1 MLLRRTLAASSLL
14 KRPLLPDS
22 DAALKTQSGAK
33 LTWSKR
39 SAARLTS
46 AFTLCS
52 MLRASRA
59 SKCSFLNS

>member
-1 MLLRRTLAASSLL
+1 MAASRLL

-22 DAALKTQSGAK
+22 DAALKTQRGAK

-52 MLRASRA
+52 MLRASKA

>member
-1 MLLRRTLAASSLL
+1 MQQAASSLL
-14 KRPLLPDS
+14 ERPLLPDS
-22 DAALKTQSGAK
+22 DAKLRSQNEAK

-52 MLRASRA
+52 MLRASAA